1 MLIFKTVNVMNCLH
15 NKAAKHLTRRLY
27 FSTCYKRRGEPDTS
41 DKLQLPFRDLSSTSL
56 KSAEPVVPLRS
67 VKGKSELN
75 PVKKF
80 VDCLDVE
87 VVGGKGGDGRI
98 SFLSVFAVEFAGPDG
113 GDGGHGG
120 HVIFRAS
127 DGVRDLSH
135 LRRKI
140 QAKFGTPGGTK
151 NMHGKDAGHLYV
163 DVPTGTLIRNR
174 EGDLVGD
181 LDIAGSC
188 FLAARGGSGGKG
200 NAHFKS
206 SVRQAPEIA
215 EVGALGERFGFT
227 LELRTMADIGL
238 IGFPNAGKST
248 LLTAISRARP
258 KIASY
263 PFTTLNPHLGIVFYS
278 DLSQLAVADL
288 PGIIPGAHRNHGLG
302 IDFLRHIQRCSVLVY
317 VLDLA
322 QDSPLRQLEQLQYE
336 LEMYQPGLSSRPA
349 AVLANKID
357 LEDGGEKLEELRREL
372 REPGLE
378 IIPVSGRTGIN
389 LANMLVR
396 IKTLHE
402 QFSSKD

>member
-1 MLIFKTVNVMNCLH
+1 MLIIKTISVMNFLH
-15 NKAAKHLTRRLY
+15 KKSTKHLMHRIYL
-27 FSTCYKRRGEPDTS
+27 STCYATTRTELS
-41 DKLQLPFRDLSSTSL
+41 VFRDLSSGSTVKDDSDGQHE
-56 KSAEPVVPLRS
+56 AVVPLRS
-67 VKGKSELN
+67 VKGKSVLN

-80 VDCLDVE
+80 VDCVDVE
-87 VVGGKGGDGRI
+87 VIGGKGGDGRI
-98 SFLSVFAVEFAGPDG
+98 SFLSLYAVEFAGPDG

-140 QAKFGTPGGTK
+140 QARFGTPGRNK
-151 NMHGKDAGHLYV
+151 NMHGKDASHLYI

-174 EGDLVGD
+174 QGDLVGD
-181 LDIAGSC
+181 LDVAGGC

-200 NAHFKS
+200 NAHFRT
-206 SVRQAPEIA
+206 SVRQSPEIA
-215 EVGALGERFGFT
+215 EVGAEGENFAYT

-263 PFTTLNPHLGIVFYS
+263 PFTTLNPHLGIVFFS

-288 PGIIPGAHRNHGLG
+288 PGLIPGAHRNDGLG

-317 VLDLA
+317 VLDMG
-322 QDSPLRQLEQLQYE
+322 QDNPLEQLTQLQYE
-336 LEMYQPGLSSRPA
+336 LEMYQTGLSARPA

-357 LEDGGEKLEELRREL
+357 LEDTREKLEHLQLELRDSD
-372 REPGLE
+372 LE

-389 LANMLVR
+389 LANMLVNIKNLHRKYR
-396 IKTLHE
+396 IK
-402 QFSSKD
+402 

>member
-1 MLIFKTVNVMNCLH
+1 MLIIKTISVMNFLH
-15 NKAAKHLTRRLY
+15 KKSTKHLMHRIYL
-27 FSTCYKRRGEPDTS
+27 STCYATNRTELS
-41 DKLQLPFRDLSSTSL
+41 VFRDLSSGSTVKDDSDGQHE
-56 KSAEPVVPLRS
+56 AVVPLRS
-67 VKGKSELN
+67 VKGKSVLN

-80 VDCLDVE
+80 VDCVDVE
-87 VVGGKGGDGRI
+87 VIGGKGGDGRI
-98 SFLSVFAVEFAGPDG
+98 SFLSLYAVEFAGPDG

-140 QAKFGTPGGTK
+140 QARFGTPGRNK
-151 NMHGKDAGHLYV
+151 NMHGKDASHLYI

-174 EGDLVGD
+174 QGDLVGD
-181 LDIAGSC
+181 LDVAGGC

-200 NAHFKS
+200 NAHFRT
-206 SVRQAPEIA
+206 SVRQSPEIA
-215 EVGALGERFGFT
+215 EVGAEGENFAYT

-263 PFTTLNPHLGIVFYS
+263 PFTTLNPHLGIVFFS

-288 PGIIPGAHRNHGLG
+288 PGLIPGAHRNDGLG

-317 VLDLA
+317 VLDMG
-322 QDSPLRQLEQLQYE
+322 QDNPLEQLTQLQYE
-336 LEMYQPGLSSRPA
+336 LEMYQTGLSARPA

-357 LEDGGEKLEELRREL
+357 LEDTREKLEHLQLELRDSD
-372 REPGLE
+372 LE

-389 LANMLVR
+389 LANMLVNIKNLHRKYR
-396 IKTLHE
+396 IK
-402 QFSSKD
+402 